1 MFQLLKYTDRKKK
14 SEYLQKKINERE
26 TYILMTGID
35 YREILNMMNSAYEQ
49 SNPTKKRAFK
59 WMKIKL
65 PIDFGLKKIKQG
77 NIVK

>member
-1 MFQLLKYTDRKKK
+1 MIVVHKCSNYWNIQTEKKK

-59 WMKIKL
+59 WIKIKL
-65 PIDFGLKKIKQG
+65 PIDFGLKK
-77 NIVK
+77 